1 MTWPVALRR
10 VRAWLTPSTVL
21 QRWWQAWS
29 KAPPPTELQALITA
43 VTAGQALNLYTP
55 T

>member
-1 MTWPVALRR
+1 VAGM
-10 VRAWLTPSTVL
+10 VQGA
-21 QRWWQAWS
+21 
-29 KAPPPTELQALITA
+29 PPTELQALITA